1 MTDSYDASAIEV
13 LSGLEPVRK
22 RPGMYTDTS
31 RPNHLA
37 QEVIDNSVDEA
48 IAGYASRIEVI
59 LHEDGSVEVI
69 DDGRGMP
76 VDIHPEEGVPGVEVI
91 LTKLH
96 AGGKFSNKS
105 YRFSG
110 GLHGV
115 GVSVVNALS
124 RHLEVW
130 VKRDG
135 AEYNIAFA
143 NGEKISDLEKVGEVG
158 RRNTGTRIRFWPD
171 AQFFDS
177 PRFNV
182 RQLKHVLRAK
192 AVLCPGLRVI
202 FRDEK
207 SGESEE
213 WQYTD
218 GLKDYLLDALHGWE
232 LLPAEPFVG
241 SMASRDEATDW
252 AVVWLPEGGEPV
264 TESYVNLIPT
274 AQGGTH
280 VNGLRAGLTDAV
292 REFCEFRNL
301 LPRGVKIAPEDVWNR
316 VSYVLSVKLADPQ
329 FSGQTKERLSSRECA
344 AFVSGV
350 VKDAFSL
357 WLNQHVE
364 EGERIAELAISAAQS
379 RMRAGRKVARK
390 KVTQGPALPGK
401 LADCASDDVAR
412 TELFLVEGDS
422 AGGSAKQARDKEF
435 QAIMPLRGKIL
446 NTWEVDSAE
455 VLASQEVHD
464 ISVAIGVE
472 PGSDDLSK
480 LRFGKICILADA
492 DSDGLHIATLLC
504 ALFVRHFPQL
514 VREGH
519 VYVAMPP
526 LYRIDVGKQVFYAL
540 DDAEKEGILDRI
552 EAEKIKGKVNVQR
565 FKGLGEMNPLQLRET
580 TIHPDTRRL
589 VQLALEP
596 GDETHRVM
604 DMLLAKKRAAD
615 RKNWLEEH
623 GDRAEAAQ
631 ELIAGVAR

>member
-1 MTDSYDASAIEV
+1 MSNYDASAIEV

-22 RPGMYTDTS
+22 RPGMYTNTD

-48 IAGYASRIEVI
+48 IGGFAKRIDVT
-59 LHEDGSVEVI
+59 LYKDGSLEVA

-76 VDIHPEEGVPGVEVI
+76 VDIHPEQGIPGVEVI

-105 YRFSG
+105 YQFSG

-130 VKRDG
+130 VKRG
-135 AEYNIAFA
+135 GKEYNIAFA
-143 NGEKISDLEKVGEVG
+143 NGEKRSDLEEVGKVGKA
-158 RRNTGTRIRFWPD
+158 NTGTRLRFWPD
-171 AQFFDS
+171 AKFFDS
-177 PRFNV
+177 SKFNV
-182 RQLKHVLRAK
+182 KQLKHVLRAK
-192 AVLCPGLRVI
+192 AVLCPGLHIR
-202 FRDEK
+202 FFQE
-207 SGESEE
+207 GQSEHDE
-213 WQYTD
+213 WQYAD
-218 GLKDYLLDALHGWE
+218 GLRDYLIDE
-232 LLPAEPFVG
+232 LAGTPTLPEEPFVG
-241 SMASRDEATDW
+241 SISGNAEAAEW
-252 AVVWLPEGGEPV
+252 AVVWLPEAGEAV
-264 TESYVNLIPT
+264 AESYVNLIPT

-280 VNGLRAGLTDAV
+280 VNGLRTGLTEAV

-301 LPRGVKIAPEDVWNR
+301 LPRGVKLAPDDVWNN
-316 VSYVLSVKLADPQ
+316 VSYILSVKLSDPQ

-350 VKDAFSL
+350 VKDAFGL
-357 WLNQHVE
+357 WLNEHVE
-364 EGERIAELAISAAQS
+364 AGERIAELAISAAQA
-379 RMRAGRKVARK
+379 RQRAGKKVVRK
-390 KVTQGPALPGK
+390 KVAQGPALPGK
-401 LADCASDDVAR
+401 LADCLSDDQER

-422 AGGSAKQARDKEF
+422 AGGSAKQARDKNF

-504 ALFVRHFPQL
+504 ALFVRHFRRL
-514 VREGH
+514 VQEGH

-540 DDAEKEGILDRI
+540 DEAERQGVLDRI
-552 EAEKIKGKVNVQR
+552 AAEKLKGKVSIQR
-565 FKGLGEMNPLQLRET
+565 FKGLGEMNPAQLRET

-589 VQLALEP
+589 VQLSMQA
-596 GDETHRVM
+596 GDETNRLM
-604 DMLLAKKRAAD
+604 DMLLAKKRSGD
-615 RKNWLEEH
+615 RKSWLQKK
-623 GDRAEAAQ
+623 GDLAE
-631 ELIAGVAR
+631 V